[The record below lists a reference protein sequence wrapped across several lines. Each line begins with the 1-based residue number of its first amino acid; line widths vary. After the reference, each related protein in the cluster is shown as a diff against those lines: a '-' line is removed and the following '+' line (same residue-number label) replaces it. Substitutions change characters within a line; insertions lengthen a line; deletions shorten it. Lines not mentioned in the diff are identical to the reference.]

1 MNQARVLISGA
12 GIAGPALA
20 SWLARAGHRTTVV
33 ERAPALREGGQ
44 AVDFRGPV
52 HRAVLER
59 MDLWDVIHQHC
70 TRAGELCLVGSDGA
84 ARATLPASML
94 SGDVEILRGDL
105 CRLLY
110 ERTRGSTDYRFC
122 DRIVRLEQHG
132 GEVAVSFEH
141 ARQETFDIVVG
152 ADGLHSG
159 VRALAF
165 DNERTLRHH
174 GYRIAS
180 FGLPNILDRARG
192 GAAFSDPGRGVVVT
206 AASRDEARA
215 LLVSTG
221 GPMAAGDGDPG
232 MHKRALA
239 QRFAGMGWK
248 VPEVL
253 VYLSV
258 ATDLYVDAIATV
270 HVDRYAKG
278 RVVLLGDAA
287 QGGTLGGQGTSLAIV
302 GAYVLASELSRTAD
316 PETAFTRYEARM
328 RPYAVGCQRGAMR
341 AGQFLAPRTRFG
353 VAMRN
358 LAYRVLTSRALRGGF
373 ERLARAA
380 ASDFALPES
389 Q

>member
-20 SWLARAGHRTTVV
+20 YWLARAGHHTTIV

-59 MDLWDVIHQHC
+59 MDLWDAIHQRR
-70 TRAGELCLVGSDGA
+70 TRAGELRLVASDGA
-84 ARATLPASML
+84 ARAILPASML

-110 ERTRGSTDYRFC
+110 ERTRGSTEYRFD
-122 DRIVRLEQHG
+122 DRIVGLDQQK

-141 ARQETFDIVVG
+141 APDETFDIVVG

-165 DNERTLRHH
+165 GDDQGTLRHH

-180 FGLPNILDRARG
+180 FGLPNILDGARG
-192 GAAFSDPGRGVVVT
+192 GASFSDPGRGVVVT

-221 GPMAAGDGDPG
+221 GPVAADDRDPTV
-232 MHKRALA
+232 HKRALA
-239 QRFAGMGWK
+239 ERFAGMGWK

-270 HVDRYAKG
+270 HVDRYAQG

-287 QGGTLGGQGTSLAIV
+287 QGGTLGGQGTSVAVV
-302 GAYVLASELSRTAD
+302 GAYVLASELSLAAD
-316 PETAFTRYEARM
+316 PETAFARYEARM
-328 RPYAVGCQRGAMR
+328 RPYASGCQKGAMR

-358 LAYRVLTSRALRGGF
+358 LTYRALTSRALTGLF
-373 ERLARAA
+373 ERLVRAS
-380 ASDFALPES
+380 ASDFALPE
-389 Q
+389 